1 MSMDFYFGID
11 LLQRLRQ
18 YYESRLA
25 QALSKGFDQPGAQ
38 YYWLFQ
44 ELEHRVSTLR
54 RLMAMLDVLP
64 EFMCRQT
71 EDQIFAMVV
80 GHTTGWFSEATLGT
94 LPRDGGDNSIYF
106 QDGNPYWAD
115 LQAAMNRFS
124 VGYDYSRLSTFYID
138 LVEYLVMAVRLYF
151 SIREKQFR
159 PIDRGKYDEL
169 VGMRAALPT
178 PA

>member
-44 ELEHRVSTLR
+44 ELEYRASTLR

-64 EFMCRQT
+64 EFMCKQT

-94 LPRDGGDNSIYF
+94 LPRDGGSSVLFHPREAI
-106 QDGNPYWAD
+106 PAD
-115 LQAAMNRFS
+115 
-124 VGYDYSRLSTFYID
+124 
-138 LVEYLVMAVRLYF
+138 
-151 SIREKQFR
+151 
-159 PIDRGKYDEL
+159 
-169 VGMRAALPT
+169 
-178 PA
+178 